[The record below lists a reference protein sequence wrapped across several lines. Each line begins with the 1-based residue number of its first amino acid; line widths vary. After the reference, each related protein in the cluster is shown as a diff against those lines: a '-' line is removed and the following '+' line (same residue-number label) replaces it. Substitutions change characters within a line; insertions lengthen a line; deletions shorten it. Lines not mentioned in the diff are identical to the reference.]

1 MTDGQLLTLVLDG
14 EAQTIEFGED
24 LALALKA
31 GDCVA
36 LSGDLGAGKST
47 LARALIRAMADDPD
61 LDVPSP
67 TFTLV
72 QAYDLRIPV
81 AHFDLYRLGDASE
94 LDELGFDEAL
104 SSGICLVEWPE
115 MGGDLLPRDRI
126 RLTLEH
132 EGSGRRATIS
142 APETALARIRR
153 VLAIRDFLRL
163 HGYSDA
169 RRRFLTGDASMRAYE
184 SISTPAGENLILM
197 DWPKRPAGPP
207 VLDGKPYP
215 KVAHIA
221 EDAYP
226 FVAISEYLRGIGL
239 VAPEVHHVDY
249 DQGILLI
256 EDLGSE
262 GVLDDEGRP
271 IEERYRE
278 SVVALAFLHGH
289 PMQQD
294 LPISSGPIKGGPIHH
309 VPDFD
314 PTAMKMEA
322 RLLLDWYLPWT
333 RGVPPS
339 EEERQ
344 DYLSIW
350 DGLIGELAEAE
361 KNLLLRDFHSPNII
375 WRPHASGVRRVGLID
390 FQDAMIGPTAY
401 DLASIVQDARVDIPK
416 PLADQMMID
425 YVTLRRALGDFDEA
439 SFLKAWAIMA
449 AQRNC
454 KLAGLWV
461 RLKERDGKPQYLKH
475 MPRSLRHLATA
486 LAHETLAPL
495 REWCRRA
502 GIELPES

>member
-1 MTDGQLLTLVLDG
+1 MTLTLILAG
-14 EAQTIEFGED
+14 ERDTIEFGED
-24 LALALKA
+24 LALALKP

-47 LARALIRAMADDPD
+47 FARALIRAMADEAD

-72 QAYDLRIPV
+72 QSYEDLRIPI

-104 SSGICLVEWPE
+104 ASGICLVEWPE
-115 MGGDLLPRDRI
+115 MAGELLPSDRI
-126 RLTLEH
+126 VMKLEH
-132 EGSGRRATIS
+132 EGTGRRVTITAT
-142 APETALARIRR
+142 APALSRIRR
-153 VLAIRDFLRL
+153 VLAIREFLTVNSYL
-163 HGYSDA
+163 GAS
-169 RRRFLTGDASMRAYE
+169 RRFLTGDASMRAYE
-184 SISTPAGENLILM
+184 SVRTQAGETLVLM
-197 DWPKRPAGPP
+197 DWPKRPEGPP

-226 FVAISEYLRGIGL
+226 FVAISQYLRGIGL
-239 VAPEVHHVDY
+239 TAPEVLHVDY

-256 EDLGSE
+256 ENLGSE
-262 GVLDDEGRP
+262 GVVDENGRP
-271 IEERYRE
+271 IGDRYRE
-278 SVVALAFLHGH
+278 SVVCLGFMHGH
-289 PMQQD
+289 AMRQD
-294 LPISSGPIKGGPIHH
+294 LPIEGGPIHH
-309 VPDFD
+309 IPDFD

-322 RLLLDWYLPWT
+322 RLLLDWYLPWK
-333 RGVPPS
+333 RGEQAS
-339 EEERQ
+339 DEERQ

-350 DGLIGELAEAE
+350 DGLIGELADAE

-375 WRPHASGVRRVGLID
+375 WQPQESGVRRVGLID

-416 PLADQMMID
+416 ALADQMMID
-425 YVTLRRALGDFDEA
+425 YLTLRRSLGDFDEA
-439 SFLKAWAIMA
+439 RFLKAWAIMA

-454 KLAGLWV
+454 KLGGLWV
-461 RLKERDGKPQYLKH
+461 RLKERDGKPQYLQH
-475 MPRSLRHLATA
+475 MPRTLRHLSTA
-486 LAHETLAPL
+486 LAHDALAPL
-495 REWCRRA
+495 REWCARA